1 LFEEQAYFFIRI
13 ELNDVLCDN
22 KINFSS
28 KLAQTMKKIILSLAT
43 SFLAISGFSQITITA
58 SDMPV
63 SGDTLRYSTASPI
76 GSGFSKGDSGTA
88 KVWDFSA
95 LTPLSQSID
104 TYKTASAVNITYAL
118 TISPTAYGYK
128 VADSFPGLGAVLPI
142 KINNLYTF
150 FNKKTGPSRYI
161 AEGFAAVIGGIPTP
175 VNYSDE
181 DEWYYFPLTYL
192 NTNNSTFSLNFS
204 LLTLGS
210 LKISGSRYTRVDGWG
225 TIKTP
230 YLTTATNC
238 IRVRSI
244 VDEVDSVIVATTK
257 VGLPRKTVE
266 YRFLVN
272 GEHYPALWVTASL
285 LGTTET
291 ITSIRYRDTKRVTT
305 AISNANASLRAI
317 KTYPNPVRSGVLN
330 IEVPNDWTNYQIALY
345 DIQGKL
351 LLSATNTNTID
362 MHPFANGKYVLQML
376 NGAETGYAIIE
387 N

>member
-1 LFEEQAYFFIRI
+1 
-13 ELNDVLCDN
+13 
-22 KINFSS
+22 
-28 KLAQTMKKIILSLAT
+28 MKKILLSIAAT
-43 SFLAISGFSQITITA
+43 CIAISGFAQITISA

-63 SGDTLRYSTASPI
+63 SGDTLRYSIASPT
-76 GSGFSKGDSGTA
+76 GSGFSKADSGA
-88 KVWDFSA
+88 SKAWDFSS

-118 TISPTAYGYK
+118 TISATAYGYK
-128 VADSFPGLGAVLPI
+128 VADSFPGLGAFLPI

-181 DEWYYFPLTYL
+181 DEWYYFPLNYL

-210 LKISGSRYTRVDGWG
+210 LKISGTRYTRVDGWG

-238 IRVRSI
+238 IRVRSV
-244 VDEVDSVIVATTK
+244 VDEIDSVIVATTR
-257 VGLPRKTVE
+257 VGIPRKTVE

-272 GEHYPALWVTASL
+272 GEHYPALWVTASV

-291 ITSIRYRDTKRVTT
+291 ITSIRYRDTKKAT
-305 AISNANASLRAI
+305 ASINKANTSFLDI
-317 KTYPNPVRSGVLN
+317 KTYPNPTRQGTLN
-330 IEVPNDWTNYQIALY
+330 IDVPSHWNNFQVVLF
-345 DIQGKL
+345 DIQGKQI
-351 LLSATNTNTID
+351 LSTQNSNTID
-362 MHPFANGKYVLQML
+362 MSQLASGKYVLQMM
-376 NGAETGYAIIE
+376 NGTETGYSLIE